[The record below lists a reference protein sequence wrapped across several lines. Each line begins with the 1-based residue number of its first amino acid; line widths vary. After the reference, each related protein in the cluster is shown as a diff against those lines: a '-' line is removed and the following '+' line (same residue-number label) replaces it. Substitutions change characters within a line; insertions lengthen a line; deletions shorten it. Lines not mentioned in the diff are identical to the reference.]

1 MICSEKN
8 AAWIQLIIGAYI
20 ILAFL
25 LNIYGLI
32 NIFPVSV
39 EGNSMLFI
47 LVSVL
52 FSIGFIANALPK
64 VKGK

>member
-8 AAWIQLIIGAYI
+8 VAWIQLIIGAYI

-25 LNIYGLI
+25 LNIYGMI

-39 EGNSMLFI
+39 EGNSILFV

-64 VKGK
+64 VRGK